1 MPAENA
7 LVFLCAL
14 AADRAPAA
22 VVVIAGPQP
31 FLREY
36 VLDRLRERLARDG
49 FKYRSFQV
57 GGGDGLREVLAELD
71 GGDLFAPKRLLAC
84 RLLRSYRERAG
95 GGDEDAD
102 GRPTSDAGGEAAL
115 AAAAERLSPALR
127 LAVVCERDTAPA
139 KLRRVGETHGVV
151 VNCARPYDNQL
162 APYVDLF
169 ARNLGLK
176 LASAASD
183 LLTARHGGDL
193 AAAANALS
201 RAAITAGDRKT
212 LDAADFGEPGATRIP
227 DLFELA
233 DAIAR
238 GNANE
243 SLALFDRAIQ
253 TGRDPIE
260 LLAVEI
266 IPLLRRM
273 LVAAAMLAAR
283 KGPPMIAG
291 ALGLAPQSTMVARAV
306 EGARSF
312 GLERLGAAHR
322 RACQLDERLKTG
334 LIKERDAAVAG
345 LLVDLLASGAR

>member
-1 MPAENA
+1 VAAENA
-7 LVFLCAL
+7 LAFLRAL
-14 AADRAPAA
+14 AAERAPAPL
-22 VVVIAGPQP
+22 VVIAGPQA

-36 VLDRLRERLARDG
+36 VLDRLRDRLARDG

-71 GGDLFAPKRLLAC
+71 GADLFAPKRLLAC
-84 RLLRSYRERAG
+84 RLLRAYRDRAG

-102 GRPTSDAGGEAAL
+102 GRPGSDAGGEAAL
-115 AAAAERLSPALR
+115 AAAAERLSAAVR
-127 LAVVCERDTAPA
+127 LAVVCERDNAPA
-139 KLRRVGETHGVV
+139 KIRRVGEHHGVV
-151 VNCARPYDNQL
+151 VNCARPFDNQL
-162 APYVDLF
+162 GQYADLF

-176 LASAASD
+176 LSTSAND

-193 AAAANALS
+193 AAAANAIS
-201 RAAITAGDRKT
+201 RAVIVAGDRKT
-212 LDAADFGEPGATRIP
+212 LEAADFGEPGATRVP

-273 LVAAAMLAAR
+273 LVAASMLAAR
-283 KGPPMIAG
+283 KGPALIAG
-291 ALGLAPQSTMVARAV
+291 ALGLAPASTMVARAV
-306 EGARSF
+306 DGARSF
-312 GLERLGAAHR
+312 GLERLRAAHQ
-322 RACQLDERLKTG
+322 RACQLDERFKTG
-334 LIKERDAAVAG
+334 LIKERAAAVGG
-345 LLVDLLASGAR
+345 LLVDLLAR

>member
-1 MPAENA
+1 MAAENA
-7 LVFLCAL
+7 LVFLRAL
-14 AADRAPAA
+14 AADRLPPAL
-22 VVVIAGPQP
+22 VVAAGPQA

-36 VLDRLRERLARDG
+36 VLDRLRERLAREG
-49 FKYRSFQV
+49 WQYRSFQV
-57 GGGDGLREVLAELD
+57 GGGESLREVLAELE
-71 GGDLFAPKRLLAC
+71 GIDLFAPRRLFAC
-84 RLLRSYRERAG
+84 RLLRGYRERTG
-95 GGDEDAD
+95 GGDEDGDSRA
-102 GRPTSDAGGEAAL
+102 GIETGGEAAL
-115 AAAAERLSPALR
+115 AAAAERLSSAIR
-127 LAVVCERDTAPA
+127 LAIVCERDTAPA
-139 KLRRVGETHGVV
+139 KLRRVGEAHGVV
-151 VNCARPYDNQL
+151 VNCARPFDNQL
-162 APYVDLF
+162 PQYAELF

-176 LASAASD
+176 LAPSAAE

-193 AAAANALS
+193 AAAANAVS
-201 RAAITAGDRKT
+201 RAAIAADGHKS
-212 LDAADFGEPGATRIP
+212 LAAADFGEHGATRIP

-273 LVAAAMLAAR
+273 LIAAAMLAAR
-283 KGPPMIAG
+283 KGPAAIAG

-312 GLERLGAAHR
+312 GLRLVAAHR
-322 RACQLDERLKTG
+322 RACQLDERLKNG
-334 LIKERDAAVAG
+334 LIKERDAAVAS
-345 LLVDLLASGAR
+345 LLVDLLA